1 MGDGPAQPRVLVV
14 EDDRELRELLV
25 RVLTRSHYTVDT
37 VADGQRGLHQSL
49 TRSYD
54 ALIVDRGLPGI
65 DGLDLVRRLRRQGL
79 GTPMLILT
87 ARGTLADRVA
97 GLDAGAQDYVVK
109 PFELEELLARLRAL
123 LRRYDPSGEQIR
135 LGAGQLDLAARTAR
149 LADGRAVE
157 LSAREMALAALL
169 ASRPQRVFG
178 RDEIRRR
185 VFDDAESSSIVDT
198 YVYYL
203 RRKLGAGVVHT
214 VRGLGYRVGTL

>member
-1 MGDGPAQPRVLVV
+1 
-14 EDDRELRELLV
+14 
-25 RVLTRSHYTVDT
+25 
-37 VADGQRGLHQSL
+37 
-49 TRSYD
+49 
-54 ALIVDRGLPGI
+54 
-65 DGLDLVRRLRRQGL
+65 
-79 GTPMLILT
+79 MLILT
-87 ARGTLADRVA
+87 ARGTVADRVA

-123 LRRYDPSGEQIR
+123 LRRYDPSGDQLR